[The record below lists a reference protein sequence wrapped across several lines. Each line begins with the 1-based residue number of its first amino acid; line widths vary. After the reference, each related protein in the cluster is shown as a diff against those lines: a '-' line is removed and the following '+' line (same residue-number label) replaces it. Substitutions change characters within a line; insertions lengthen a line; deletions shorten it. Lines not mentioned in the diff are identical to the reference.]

1 MNKKM
6 IKIAAIVIV
15 GIAIVGYGVH
25 KLNVFG
31 TTEVKVISVQK
42 GYLSDTT
49 VYTGMVTPGEVKPI
63 YVDSAAIVE
72 NIYIRVGEEISKGT
86 ELMSFSNQSIVENEN
101 ALKIN
106 ELDIKNIELQI
117 KDQESGSMKLELDNR
132 QLEIKNLEEQIK
144 ADQRKLPVLIEEN
157 RIAKKKADTY
167 MKLLSNDG
175 VSATEASAMN
185 TASNRAEAELE
196 DLKTSLTL
204 NKEKYQLMV
213 SGYESL
219 KRELNISRAQ
229 LDSQLEKLKLTNETL
244 KLRDKQLREPFI
256 SQVEGIVTG
265 IDVKVGG
272 TVAPGQR
279 IISVAVPGESRVV
292 LELPTYQVG
301 SIKKG
306 DSAYVI
312 SREGTEEKRYKGI
325 VEKAS
330 STAVSSNYGSN
341 KVISVEILV
350 TEKND
355 LRPGF
360 VADVELSGEAKTD
373 VPLINSFSVI
383 EENGEHYVY
392 INENGKAKKQKIKVG
407 ARTANSYEVLD
418 LPVGTEVI
426 VNPFKVRN
434 EEKVRIVD

>member
-1 MNKKM
+1 
-6 IKIAAIVIV
+6 
-15 GIAIVGYGVH
+15 
-25 KLNVFG
+25 
-31 TTEVKVISVQK
+31 
-42 GYLSDTT
+42 
-49 VYTGMVTPGEVKPI
+49 MVTPGEVKPI

-106 ELDIKNIELQI
+106 ELDIKNVELQI

-157 RIAKKKADTY
+157 RIAKEKADTY

-196 DLKTSLTL
+196 DLKTNLTL

-229 LDSQLEKLKLTNETL
+229 LDSKLEKLKLTNETL

-265 IDVKVGG
+265 IDVVVGG

-279 IISVAVPGESRVV
+279 IVSVAV
-292 LELPTYQVG
+292 LW
-301 SIKKG
+301 
-306 DSAYVI
+306 
-312 SREGTEEKRYKGI
+312 
-325 VEKAS
+325 
-330 STAVSSNYGSN
+330 
-341 KVISVEILV
+341 
-350 TEKND
+350 
-355 LRPGF
+355 
-360 VADVELSGEAKTD
+360 
-373 VPLINSFSVI
+373 
-383 EENGEHYVY
+383 
-392 INENGKAKKQKIKVG
+392 
-407 ARTANSYEVLD
+407 
-418 LPVGTEVI
+418 
-426 VNPFKVRN
+426 
-434 EEKVRIVD
+434 

>member
-1 MNKKM
+1 
-6 IKIAAIVIV
+6 
-15 GIAIVGYGVH
+15 
-25 KLNVFG
+25 
-31 TTEVKVISVQK
+31 
-42 GYLSDTT
+42 
-49 VYTGMVTPGEVKPI
+49 
-63 YVDSAAIVE
+63 
-72 NIYIRVGEEISKGT
+72 
-86 ELMSFSNQSIVENEN
+86 
-101 ALKIN
+101 
-106 ELDIKNIELQI
+106 
-117 KDQESGSMKLELDNR
+117 
-132 QLEIKNLEEQIK
+132 
-144 ADQRKLPVLIEEN
+144 
-157 RIAKKKADTY
+157 

-279 IISVAVPGESRVV
+279 IVSVAVPGESRVV

-360 VADVELSGEAKTD
+360 CS
-373 VPLINSFSVI
+373 
-383 EENGEHYVY
+383 
-392 INENGKAKKQKIKVG
+392 
-407 ARTANSYEVLD
+407 
-418 LPVGTEVI
+418 
-426 VNPFKVRN
+426 
-434 EEKVRIVD
+434 